1 MAFID
6 PIAEDD
12 ATGTI
17 ADLYAKDR
25 AQDGYVANMTRAFS
39 HGPEV
44 LEAWG
49 ALIGSIRARMDRR
62 RYELA
67 TVAAAQELRSSYCL
81 LGHGSILASTFYD
94 DERVVRI
101 VSDRASAGL
110 DETDVAVMDLAAT
123 VAADA
128 TSVAQED
135 VDRLRRLGLG
145 DAEIFDV
152 VAAAA
157 ARAFFTKV
165 VDALG
170 FQPDAAYAELSPE
183 LREALVVGRPIEAA

>member
-25 AQDGYVANMTRAFS
+25 AQDGYVANLTRAFS

-44 LEAWG
+44 LEAWA

-110 DETDVAVMDLAAT
+110 DETDVAVMDLAARI
-123 VAADA
+123 AADA

-183 LREALVVGRPIEAA
+183 LREALVVGRPIEVA